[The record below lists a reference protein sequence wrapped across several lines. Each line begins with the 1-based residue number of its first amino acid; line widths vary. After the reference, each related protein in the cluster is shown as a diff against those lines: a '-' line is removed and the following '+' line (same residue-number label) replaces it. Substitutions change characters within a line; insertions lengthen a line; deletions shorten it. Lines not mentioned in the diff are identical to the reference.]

1 MLTSLVS
8 LYQENVKKP
17 DKSMQIVYIEGENLQ
32 IF

>member
-8 LYQENVKKP
+8 LYQENVKKT

>member
-8 LYQENVKKP
+8 LYQENAKKP